1 MDAISLIVRAD
12 EFGLCHAAN
21 QAIEEGFEAGL
32 LTCASLAV
40 ACPWAAEAVEL
51 ARAHPEW
58 EIGLQLLLTCPV
70 RGCRWGPVAG
80 PAAAPSLV
88 DATGGFFPQLSAAAR
103 AEEIGREW
111 EAQLERARA
120 WGLAPAYLEYVG
132 ETSPDL
138 DRLLQRLSERH
149 GLPAQMAGWGL
160 RRLSIEGGEEA
171 AKVLAGLAP
180 GAYLWVVRPTHDTP
194 EAWGLWPEGDTTQQ
208 RHADA
213 LAVCSAAVAA
223 AIRERG
229 IERISFR
236 QYVEVRLGSEAS
248 GD

>member
-12 EFGLCHAAN
+12 DFGLCHAAN

-40 ACPWAAEAVEL
+40 TCPWVAEAAGL
-51 ARAHPEW
+51 IRAHPEW
-58 EIGLQLLLTCPV
+58 EIGLQLVLTCQV

-80 PAAAPSLV
+80 AGAVPGLV
-88 DATGGFFPQLSAAAR
+88 DATGAFWPQLPATAR
-103 AEEIGREW
+103 VEEMGREW

-120 WGLAPAYLEYVG
+120 WGIAPAYLEYGG
-132 ETSPDL
+132 EMTPEL
-138 DRLLQRLSERH
+138 GRELQRLSERH
-149 GLPAQMAGWGL
+149 GLPARMADWGL
-160 RRLSIEGGEEA
+160 QLLSPEGGEA
-171 AKVLAGLAP
+171 AVKALTSLAP
-180 GAYLWVVRPTHDTP
+180 GVYLWVVRPAHETP
-194 EAWGLWPEGDTTQQ
+194 ETWGLWPYGNTAEQ

-223 AIRERG
+223 VIRERG

-236 QYVEVRLGSEAS
+236 QHVEARLGCDVGS
-248 GD
+248 D